1 MPQDSWR
8 VALLSHEGVWESSI
22 YIALDIYQS
31 ANLRYQEPLFSCEI
45 ITPTEEPVLPYSGR
59 PRCGDS
65 HIGNGV
71 HYDLIVLSHYWGD
84 FDDVIQRYPMLPD
97 WLADQHRNG
106 AAIAGVNSGIFWAA
120 EAGLLDNLRATSHW
134 HNFSDFRQRYP
145 QVNWTE
151 DQSLAVDNNVY
162 SSNGGNAGM
171 DLTLHLVEKF
181 GDRETANR
189 MRRDITYDYQ
199 RNYDLTL
206 FNIAGLRQHRDSGIH
221 RAQDWLDQHF
231 MDKVEF
237 EALADQIGM
246 SRRTLIRRFQKATGD
261 KPTRYLQRLR
271 VESAK
276 HQLINTEDSI
286 KTISLN
292 VGYQD
297 FGYFSSLF
305 KSITELSPRQFRS
318 HSRPSR
324 SEGEKN
330 TLEKISVDQ

>member
-1 MPQDSWR
+1 MPQASWR

-22 YIALDIYQS
+22 YLAMDVYQS
-31 ANLRYQEPLFSCEI
+31 ANLRQQEVLFSCEI
-45 ITPTEEPVLPYSGR
+45 LTPTETQVLPFNDR
-59 PRCGDS
+59 PRSGDS

-84 FDDVIQRYPMLPD
+84 FEDALQRYPQLPN
-97 WLADQHRNG
+97 WLKQQHNHG
-106 AAIAGVNSGIFWAA
+106 ALISGVNSGIFWAA

-134 HNFSDFRQRYP
+134 RNFDEFRQRYP

-151 DQSLAVDNNVY
+151 DQFLVVDNNVY
-162 SSNGGNAGM
+162 STNGGNAGM
-171 DLTLHLVEKF
+171 DLTMHLVEKIC
-181 GDRETANR
+181 GRETASR

-206 FNIAGLRQHRDSGIH
+206 FNIAGLRQHKDSSIH

-237 EALADQIGM
+237 DVLADQIGM

-324 SEGEKN
+324 SEAGKNITEK
-330 TLEKISVDQ
+330 SRVDQ

>member
-1 MPQDSWR
+1 MPDASWR

-22 YIALDIYQS
+22 YMALDIYQS
-31 ANLRYQEPLFSCEI
+31 ANLRQQELSFSCEI
-45 ITPTEEPVLPYSGR
+45 LTPTDAPVLPFNDR
-59 PRCGDS
+59 PRSGDS

-84 FDDVIQRYPMLPD
+84 FDDVIQRYPELPG
-97 WLADQHRNG
+97 WLKLQHNNG
-106 AAIAGVNSGIFWAA
+106 ALISGVNSGIFWAA
-120 EAGLLDNLRATSHW
+120 EAGLLNNRSATTYW
-134 HNFSDFRQRYP
+134 RNFNDFRQRYP

-151 DQSLAVDNNVY
+151 DQSLAVDNNIY
-162 SSNGGNAGM
+162 SSNGSNAGM
-171 DLTLHLVEKF
+171 DLMLHLIEKILNK
-181 GDRETANR
+181 EIATR
-189 MRRDITYDYQ
+189 MARDVAYDYQ
-199 RNYDLTL
+199 RSYNLTL
-206 FNIAGLRQHRDSGIH
+206 FNIAGLRKHRDSGIH

-231 MDKVEF
+231 MEKVEF
-237 EALADQIGM
+237 DALADQIGM

-261 KPTRYLQRLR
+261 KPIHYLQRLR

-318 HSRPSR
+318 HSRPSL
-324 SEGEKN
+324 SDAKKN
-330 TLEKISVDQ
+330 TLEKINGEK